1 MPSKI
6 EKLDQLLS
14 QVGVRVV
21 FTQEAVRDYKSFPLS
36 SRQLILEM
44 IVKQAQKGAKLKP
57 DGTGVRL
64 RAPLHFFGKI
74 KRTSTNLRIIYR
86 PTSLKDGSLQMEI
99 IAIGPRDKAEVY
111 KLAEERLSRF
121 FAKPSP

>member
-57 DGTGVRL
+57 DGTGV
-64 RAPLHFFGKI
+64 PLACAFA
-74 KRTSTNLRIIYR
+74 L
-86 PTSLKDGSLQMEI
+86 LWQ
-99 IAIGPRDKAEVY
+99 DKANIY
-111 KLAEERLSRF
+111 KPTHYIPAN
-121 FAKPSP
+121 KPQGWFSSDGDHCNWPPG